1 MQLSHLLGAGVLIAA
16 VGFSARGNADNR
28 KDLVIDPNQPLT
40 NSSTVPANSASASSA
55 ASSSAASSP
64 SSSSASDTIATP
76 IVALPPAPPVANGH
90 FVLVVEGDRNGLAVT
105 FASKKTSPWAGVPKG
120 FDSKWRA
127 SILDSKGAE
136 LANVPVDVRPFATDA
151 QSVGKGPRVQG
162 CIVIESKI
170 GLLLNVPAFAAA
182 QSYEFS
188 RTDAAGVKT
197 ALGTMSG
204 NAVRDLAGGGR

>member
-28 KDLVIDPNQPLT
+28 NDLVIDPNQPLT
-40 NSSTVPANSASASSA
+40 NSSTAPANSP
-55 ASSSAASSP
+55 SSSPAASSP
-64 SSSSASDTIATP
+64 SASSPSGTIATP
-76 IVALPPAPPVANGH
+76 IVALPPAPPMANGH

-127 SILDSKGAE
+127 SILDGKGAE